1 MSKHLYEL
9 ELLECGKVKVTWVA
23 NSGETKLG
31 VIQRAIIEPDKL
43 EDGVR
48 ELVKA
53 FINEE

>member
-9 ELLECGKVKVTWVA
+9 ELLECGKVKVTWVV
-23 NSGETKLG
+23 NSGETQLG

>member
-23 NSGETKLG
+23 NSGETQLG

>member
-1 MSKHLYEL
+1 MSKTLYEL
-9 ELLECGKVKVTWVA
+9 ELLECGKVKVTWVV
-23 NSGETKLG
+23 NNGETKLG

-53 FINEE
+53 FINKE

>member
-1 MSKHLYEL
+1 MSKTLYEL
-9 ELLECGKVKVTWVA
+9 ELLDCGNVKVTWVDF
-23 NSGETKLG
+23 NKEPKLG
-31 VIQRAIIEPDKL
+31 VIQRRVVKPDDL